1 MIIIGALLV
10 LMVYVSMKSDA
21 EFRKNDQLH
30 SRAIIV
36 LQYIHVCTYLFKQL
50 LYFSNMLSLI
60 ASYT

>member
-36 LQYIHVCTYLFKQL
+36 LQYICIYLFKQL
-50 LYFSNMLSLI
+50 FYFSNMLSLI
-60 ASYT
+60 ASCT